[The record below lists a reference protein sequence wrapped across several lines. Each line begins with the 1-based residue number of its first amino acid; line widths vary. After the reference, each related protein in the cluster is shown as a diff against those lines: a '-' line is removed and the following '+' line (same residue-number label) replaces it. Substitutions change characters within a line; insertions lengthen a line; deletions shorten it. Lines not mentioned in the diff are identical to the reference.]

1 MHVGAPNEV
10 RKLGLIPYR
19 HERQKSRTLLAQAS
33 LLIDC

>member
-19 HERQKSRTLLAQAS
+19 HERQKIPHFVGAS
-33 LLIDC
+33 QPIN